1 MPEICFTED
10 FDLTRPETF
19 AYFSPPDAP
28 HTSMVTL
35 ERLAGYLDT
44 VELKL
49 LSEVSHRSE
58 GFFDALKS
66 YEDLTLEV
74 EAGC

>member
-1 MPEICFTED
+1 
-10 FDLTRPETF
+10 
-19 AYFSPPDAP
+19 
-28 HTSMVTL
+28 MVTL

-49 LSEVSHRSE
+49 LSEVSRRSE

-74 EAGC
+74 EAGCKQIDVLRVRWNDLSGEYR